1 MRLRTIISAT
11 AILALGLLSYA
22 YQRTTRPRLKT
33 QRVNA
38 DCVKADT
45 LSLPSD
51 SILHLS
57 GYDKPLRSSRESLF
71 VTNRTC
77 RTIKEISFDVE
88 YLDRH
93 GRQLHKRRV
102 TVRCDI
108 PSGQTRRVEFPSWDT
123 QHAFYYRLSTKPQRA
138 DGAPYDIRCT
148 VNYCLTSE
156 LPSE

>member
-1 MRLRTIISAT
+1 MRAHNIITAI
-11 AILALGLLSYA
+11 AILASGVPVHA

-33 QRVNA
+33 QQVNA

-51 SILHLS
+51 SLLHLS

-77 RTIKEISFDVE
+77 RTIKEISLEVE

-108 PSGQTRRVEFPSWDT
+108 PSGQTRRVEFPTWDT